1 MTIEGE
7 NRIAEWAIAIAKCGF
22 PITKDVLIDT
32 VTKIA
37 RDSGKLSKF
46 ANDRPGIRWYKNFL
60 KRHPEISIREAE
72 GINRSRSL
80 VTEEFIRSWFKDL
93 TSFLEKNNWIDV
105 MEDPTRIF
113 NADESG
119 FSLCPKT
126 GKVLAPRGWR
136 NLYQVKSG
144 NDKELLTVLI
154 LFSANGAICPPLVV
168 FPYVRPPKALV
179 NNMPENWILAKSDS
193 GWMRSDIFYE
203 FVCNEFNKWLDTNN
217 IKKPI
222 ILFIDGHK
230 SHMTLPL
237 SQFCQDHGIILY
249 TLPPSSTHIIQPAD
263 VSVFK
268 PLKHEWKKRKWQSKP
283 ENTNA
288 VVTKINFC
296 SIFQEALEAINMVD
310 CIKNGFR
317 SCGLFPF
324 EPNNIEYT
332 KCVKNTLEKQTL
344 HHKDHSNSVHLSS
357 QDFISAK
364 KVIKAIKTQ
373 L

>member
-7 NRIAEWAIAIAKCGF
+7 NRIAEWTIAIAKCGF

-46 ANDRPGIRWYKNFL
+46 ANDRPGIRWYKHFL

-144 NDKELLTVLI
+144 NNKELLTVLI
-154 LFSANGAICPPLVV
+154 LFSANGAICLRLVV

-249 TLPPSSTHIIQPAD
+249 ALPPSSTHIIQPAD
-263 VSVFK
+263 VSAFK
-268 PLKHEWKKRKWQSKP
+268 PLKHEWKKTVRKWQSKP

-317 SCGLFPF
+317 SCGASS
-324 EPNNIEYT
+324 
-332 KCVKNTLEKQTL
+332 
-344 HHKDHSNSVHLSS
+344 HSNTT
-357 QDFISAK
+357 I
-364 KVIKAIKTQ
+364 
-373 L
+373 